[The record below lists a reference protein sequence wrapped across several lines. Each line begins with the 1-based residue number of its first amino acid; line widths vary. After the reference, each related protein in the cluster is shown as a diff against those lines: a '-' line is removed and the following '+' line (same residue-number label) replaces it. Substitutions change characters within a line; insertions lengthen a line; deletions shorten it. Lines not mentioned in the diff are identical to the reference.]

1 MEINNN
7 LNIDRFGLTKIEL
20 DKISPSMCVAK
31 WNQVTIHLGTGQNH
45 SCHHPTTHKIPLSE
59 IAKSPSALHNT
70 QFKKQQRKLML
81 EGERP
86 SECDYCWRTE
96 DSPKSDGDGITY
108 SDRITKSAEDW
119 AAPHLN
125 AIKDMPWDAD
135 INPTYLE
142 VSFDTACNFKCAYCG
157 PAYSTTW
164 REEIERYGPYK
175 LNGLE
180 LHSLEYLAQT
190 DSLPMPITKPNPY
203 IDAFWKWWP
212 DVVKD
217 MKIFR
222 ITGGE
227 PLMSKQVFKVLDFL
241 IENPQPQLEF
251 NINSNLDVPPA
262 LFNQFIKKM
271 IIIQEN
277 KCVKKFK
284 IYTSCEAHGKRAE
297 YIRFG
302 MNYDRWLSN
311 CHRVLAEVPDSQ
323 LTVMAAYNIL
333 SITSFNDLMNDVID
347 MKFKYTVQPQRA
359 NPVSLDVPYVRWP
372 EQLAPWVAT
381 YDFLPYIEGSVTHM
395 FKNLQQMEWFPL
407 CGKGFF
413 DYEINRFKRLFYVI
427 RGAIKTAHEDK
438 PRINHLRAQFADFIT
453 EYDLRRGTNF
463 KETFPEYV
471 EFYELCKRSTIRWH
485 EKGPY

>member
-1 MEINNN
+1 MEITNN
-7 LNIDRFGLTKIEL
+7 LNIDRYALTKIEL

-45 SCHHPTTHKIPLSE
+45 SCHHPSTHKIPLSE
-59 IAKSPSALHNT
+59 IAKSPAALHNT
-70 QFKKQQRKLML
+70 QYKKQQRKLML

-86 SECDYCWRTE
+86 GECDYCWRTE
-96 DSPKSDGDGITY
+96 DASKSDGEGITY
-108 SDRITKSAEDW
+108 SDRVTKSAEDW

-135 INPTYLE
+135 VNPTYVE

-157 PAYSTTW
+157 PAFSTTW
-164 REEIERYGPYK
+164 REEIERHGHYN
-175 LNGLE
+175 LNGVP
-180 LHSLEYLAQT
+180 LHSLEYLVQT
-190 DSLPMPITKPNPY
+190 DTMPMPITKPNPY

-212 DVVKD
+212 DAVKD
-217 MKIFR
+217 MKVFR

-251 NINSNLDVPPA
+251 NINSNLDVPVV
-262 LFNQFIKKM
+262 LFDQFIKKM
-271 IIIQEN
+271 KIIQEN
-277 KCVKKFK
+277 KAVKKFK
-284 IYTSCEAHGKRAE
+284 VYTSCEAHGKRAE

-311 CHRVLAEVPDSQ
+311 CHRVLAEISDSQ

-333 SITSFNDLMNDVID
+333 SMSSFKDLMNDVID
-347 MKFKYTVQPQRA
+347 MKFKYTEQPHRA

-372 EQLAPWVAT
+372 EHLAAWVA
-381 YDFLPYIEGSVTHM
+381 PYEHLHYVEESVTHM
-395 FKNLQQMEWFPL
+395 FKNLQQMHWLPL

-413 DYEINRFKRLFYVI
+413 DYEVNRFKRLFYVI
-427 RGAIKTAHEDK
+427 REEMASLHSDRELTKHK
-438 PRINHLRAQFADFIT
+438 WAQFADYIT
-453 EYDLRRGTNF
+453 EYDRRRGTNF
-463 KETFPEYV
+463 VETFPEYA
-471 EFYELCKRSTIRWH
+471 EFYEKCKKCTTRF
-485 EKGPY
+485 KVQGPY